1 MKQKDKD
8 LSRLFSKNCPQKV
21 GEGKRAPPPPPAEK
35 NMEIMGFFK
44 TSRKYSGRL
53 R

>member
-21 GEGKRAPPPPPAEK
+21 GEGKG
-35 NMEIMGFFK
+35 EILLD
-44 TSRKYSGRL
+44 TN
-53 R
+53 